1 MMIAA
6 HAVAVD
12 AILVSRD
19 KAFARVPV
27 ETTQRLKLEVW

>member
-6 HAVAVD
+6 YAVAVD

-19 KAFARVPV
+19 KSFGRAGD
-27 ETTQRLKLEVW
+27 RLRLEV